1 MVIGL
6 FLIVTGVVI
15 VNIYKTETQLTELI
29 YFRQSEI
36 QLKKRMN

>member
-15 VNIYKTETQLTELI
+15 VNIYKTETQLT
-29 YFRQSEI
+29 S
-36 QLKKRMN
+36 N